1 MQGLNTKIAAI
12 AGLLLIATALALQ
25 FSKTSAPPR
34 ESARS
39 SESPNLPATS
49 AASPQTVPAREVS
62 VSSIASQT
70 EGKLAGSA
78 EEIIAK
84 IKNALAHSG
93 SRHTYATFSKLSE
106 TVDASNVREVL
117 AFVQT
122 LAKPQE

>member
-1 MQGLNTKIAAI
+1 MRGLNTKIAAI

-70 EGKLAGSA
+70 ERKLAGSA

-84 IKNALAHSG
+84 IKNALEPSEADRKSTRLNSSHLGIS
-93 SRHTYATFSKLSE
+93 YAVFCLK
-106 TVDASNVREVL
+106 
-117 AFVQT
+117 
-122 LAKPQE
+122 